1 MRPRRR
7 LAALAGACML
17 LATLATATVAGAAAA
32 GAPEAGGDL
41 DLQTWS
47 ESGQLIVVTAV
58 TVPETVKLPTTVRI
72 PVPEG
77 ATVQWAGEILG
88 GELSA
93 DPARTYKVIQSPV
106 GGQYAEFTL
115 EQTRSAQVD
124 SAMAVVKVEGG
135 VTSAAFEWI
144 QSVSSPLTSFSVRV
158 PANASNPQIT
168 PPPSGQPDTNAA
180 GERLYTANPVKLESG
195 QKQPVSFS
203 YSTAAAPPAGAAAS
217 SLDTLIFAIVAALAV
232 ALIALVVVLVRQRQG
247 TTPTP
252 PAPQKAAAR
261 ASRTEAPAQ
270 AAPTSSSPEDGY
282 GFDDVD

>member
-1 MRPRRR
+1 
-7 LAALAGACML
+7 ML
-17 LATLATATVAGAAAA
+17 LATLAAATVAGAAAA

-47 ESGQLIVVTAV
+47 EAGQLIVVTAI

-93 DPARTYKVIQSPV
+93 DPARTYKVIKSPV

-124 SAMAVVKVEGG
+124 SAMAVVKVEGD

-168 PPPSGQPDTNAA
+168 PQPSGQPDIECRWRAAVLGQSGQARVGSEAA
-180 GERLYTANPVKLESG
+180 GVVQLFDGGSTSG
-195 QKQPVSFS
+195 R
-203 YSTAAAPPAGAAAS
+203 G
-217 SLDTLIFAIVAALAV
+217 
-232 ALIALVVVLVRQRQG
+232 RHQRSG
-247 TTPTP
+247 LPDLHDSWRP
-252 PAPQKAAAR
+252 WR
-261 ASRTEAPAQ
+261 
-270 AAPTSSSPEDGY
+270 SP
-282 GFDDVD
+282 